1 MDDLLQ
7 EFLTETNESL
17 DVADV
22 ELVKFEQDPNN
33 AEILNNIFRLVH
45 TIKGTCGFIG
55 LSRLATLAHAAETL
69 MGKFRDGRPVT
80 SEAVSLVLATID
92 RIKWMLGAIEE
103 ANGQEPEGNDA
114 DLIGELEAMA
124 SAEVL
129 PPEPEPEPEPP
140 VSVVEAAPQQLEREL
155 LPGEISLDELERLFQ
170 ETKVEVPVRGKD
182 KTKKAASKPA
192 ASAKSTTTA
201 KAEASK
207 ADASKAEEAPSEP
220 AKSEA
225 PKAEG
230 AKSSAGKPAGADAG
244 GSQPKAEGSGAAPV
258 APSGTA
264 SVPAPVSA
272 SGAVAVKEA
281 HPPAAPQGAAPRPS
295 GVPTGAEEA
304 HASALSAQTIRVSV
318 GVLEQLMT
326 MVSELVLTRNQLMEI
341 ARREGDSE
349 YKVSLQRLS
358 NVTGELQDAVMRAR
372 MQPIGNAWQKL
383 PRIVRDLGQE
393 LGKHIELELVGA
405 DTELDRQVLDQI
417 KDPLTHM
424 VRNSADHGLESA
436 EERRAAGKSEK
447 GTIRLSAYHEGGHVI
462 VEIADDGR
470 GLNVAR
476 IKSKIVEKRLAT
488 EAEVAKMT
496 DVQAFRYIFQAGFS
510 TAEKVTSV
518 SGRGVGMDVV
528 RTNIEAIGGTIEVH
542 SKVGQGSAFVIKIPL
557 TLAIVPALIVRAA
570 EERFALPQSAV
581 VELVRVQ
588 PGTDHA
594 VTWFN
599 DVPVLCLRDK
609 LLPIVALGSLL
620 GLATDGDSKRNDQW
634 TDALIVVLRVG
645 GETFGVV
652 VDAVSHTEEIVVKPM
667 STILRQVPMVSGCTI
682 LGDGRVIMIVDPAGL
697 AQGAAARGAETS
709 EMELKATEETH
720 HKAVEERT
728 SLLLFRAGSR
738 EPKAVPL
745 GLVTRIEELDVAGIE
760 RVKGYPVIQYRGAL
774 IPVLYANEEVGRV
787 KSGTQPML
795 VFSADGRVMGLLVD
809 EIVDIVETPLDM
821 ELSPSGMPEVLGAAV
836 VAGQATEILDVG
848 FYINVAFGE
857 RFEQLTRATTRP
869 KLLLVDDSAF
879 HRDLLA
885 PVLKGNGYD
894 VTTCSSARE
903 ALDRLSDEQDFDAI
917 VSDLELPDM
926 DGFALAA
933 AVRDDPRNRD
943 LPIIAV
949 SAARDRDTI
958 ERGRAAGFTDYVAR
972 YDRAGL
978 IEALKEFAGRQGAA
992 A

>member
-33 AEILNNIFRLVH
+33 ADILNNIFRLVH

-55 LSRLATLAHAAETL
+55 LARLAALAHAAETL

-80 SEAVSLVLATID
+80 ADAVSLVLTTVD
-92 RIKWMLGAIEE
+92 RIKWLLAAIEE
-103 ANGQEPEGNDA
+103 NNGQEPEGVDG
-114 DLIGELEAMA
+114 DLISLLEAMA
-124 SAEVL
+124 AAEVP
-129 PPEPEPEPEPP
+129 PPEPEPVPEPLAL
-140 VSVVEAAPQQLEREL
+140 VEGAPQALERDL
-155 LPGEISLDELERLFQ
+155 LPGEVPLDELERLFR
-170 ETKVEVPVRGKD
+170 ETEVELPARGKD
-182 KTKKAASKPA
+182 KPKAA
-192 ASAKSTTTA
+192 
-201 KAEASK
+201 
-207 ADASKAEEAPSEP
+207 APSEP
-220 AKSEA
+220 AA
-225 PKAEG
+225 
-230 AKSSAGKPAGADAG
+230 
-244 GSQPKAEGSGAAPV
+244 SQPATSSP
-258 APSGTA
+258 A
-264 SVPAPVSA
+264 SVPATSSPAASVPATASATMPAPVST
-272 SGAVAVKEA
+272 SAVAVA
-281 HPPAAPQGAAPRPS
+281 DTARPPAPKGNPQRPTGTPS
-295 GVPTGAEEA
+295 GAQAAGEEGA
-304 HASALSAQTIRVSV
+304 HASAVSAQTIRVSV

-393 LGKHIELELVGA
+393 LGKHIELEQIGA

-424 VRNSADHGLESA
+424 VRNSADHGLETP
-436 EERRAAGKSEK
+436 EERRAAGKPEK
-447 GTIRLSAYHEGGHVI
+447 GIIRLSAYHEGGHVI

-470 GLNVAR
+470 GLNVER
-476 IKSKIVEKRLAT
+476 IKAKIVERRLAT

-528 RTNIEAIGGTIEVH
+528 RTNIESIGGTIEVH
-542 SKVGQGSAFVIKIPL
+542 SKLGQGSAFVIKIPL

-570 EERFALPQSAV
+570 DERFALPQSAV

-609 LLPIVALGSLL
+609 LLPIVALGTLL
-620 GLATDGDSKRNDQW
+620 GLVPEGTARQTDQW

-645 GETFGVV
+645 AETFGVV

-667 STILRQVPMVSGCTI
+667 SSALRQVPMVSGCTI

-697 AQGAAARGAETS
+697 AQGAAARGAEGT
-709 EMELKATEETH
+709 EMELKATESTH
-720 HKAVEERT
+720 HAAAEERT

-745 GLVTRIEELDVAGIE
+745 GLVTRIEELEVSGIE
-760 RVKGYPVIQYRGAL
+760 RVKGYPVIQYRGSL

-809 EIVDIVETPLDM
+809 EIVDIVETVLDM
-821 ELSPSGMPEVLGAAV
+821 QLSPSGMPEVLGAAV
-836 VAGQATEILDVG
+836 IAGQATEILDVG

-857 RFEQLTRATTRP
+857 RFEQLTRVNTRP

-894 VTTCSSARE
+894 VTTCTSARE
-903 ALDRLSDEQDFDAI
+903 ALDRLGDDEGYDAI

-933 AVRDDPRNRD
+933 AVRDNPRNRH

-949 SAARDRDTI
+949 SAARDRETI

>member
-55 LSRLATLAHAAETL
+55 LARLAALAHAAETL

-80 SEAVSLVLATID
+80 ADAVSLVLTTID
-92 RIKWMLGAIEE
+92 RIKWMLASIEE
-103 ANGQEPEGNDA
+103 HNGQEPEGGDA
-114 DLIGELEAMA
+114 DLIGLLEAMA
-124 SAEVL
+124 SAEI
-129 PPEPEPEPEPP
+129 PAPEPEPEPAP
-140 VSVVEAAPQQLEREL
+140 VVAAPQQLEREL
-155 LPGEISLDELERLFQ
+155 LPGEISLDELERLFRAT
-170 ETKVEVPVRGKD
+170 EVE
-182 KTKKAASKPA
+182 KPA
-192 ASAKSTTTA
+192 RAKEKEPAA
-201 KAEASK
+201 KVPAA
-207 ADASKAEEAPSEP
+207 P
-220 AKSEA
+220 AKSDVPA
-225 PKAEG
+225 QK
-230 AKSSAGKPAGADAG
+230 AGAET
-244 GSQPKAEGSGAAPV
+244 P
-258 APSGTA
+258 A
-264 SVPAPVSA
+264 SAVPAPVAGSA
-272 SGAVAVKEA
+272 AVAVSEA
-281 HPPAAPQGAAPRPS
+281 ARPPATTGNAPRPA
-295 GVPTGAEEA
+295 GIPATAEEGG
-304 HASALSAQTIRVSV
+304 HASNLAAQTIRVSV

-393 LGKHIELELVGA
+393 LGKQIELEQIGA
-405 DTELDRQVLDQI
+405 ETELDRQVLDQI

-424 VRNSADHGLESA
+424 VRNSADHGLESP

-447 GTIRLSAYHEGGHVI
+447 GIIRLSAYHEGGHVI

-476 IKSKIVEKRLAT
+476 IKQKIVERKLAS
-488 EAEVAKMT
+488 EADVAKMT
-496 DVQAFRYIFQAGFS
+496 DAQAFRYIFQAGFS

-528 RTNIEAIGGTIEVH
+528 RTNIESIGGTIEVH
-542 SKVGQGSAFVIKIPL
+542 SKLGQGSAFVIKIPL

-620 GLATDGDSKRNDQW
+620 GLAGEADVRQKDQW

-645 GETFGVV
+645 AETFGVV

-667 STILRQVPMVSGCTI
+667 SSALRQVPMVSGCTI

-697 AQGAAARGAETS
+697 AQGAAARGTEVG
-709 EMELKATEETH
+709 EMDLATADKGH
-720 HKAVEERT
+720 HAAAEERT
-728 SLLLFRAGSR
+728 SLLLFRAGSN
-738 EPKAVPL
+738 EAKAVPL
-745 GLVTRIEELDVAGIE
+745 GLVTRIEELDVSSIE
-760 RVKGYPVIQYRGAL
+760 RVKGYPVIQYRGTL

-787 KSGTQPML
+787 KTGTQPML

-809 EIVDIVETPLDM
+809 EIVDIVETELDM
-821 ELSPSGMPEVLGAAV
+821 QLSPSGMPEVLGAAV

-857 RFEQLTRATTRP
+857 RFEQLVRAKARP
-869 KLLLVDDSAF
+869 KLLLVDGSSF

-885 PVLKGNGYD
+885 PVLKGNGFD
-894 VTTCSSARE
+894 VVTCSSAGE
-903 ALDRLSDEQDFDAI
+903 ALDRLASESDYDAV

-933 AVRDDPRNRD
+933 ALREDPRNGD

>member
-1 MDDLLQ
+1 
-7 EFLTETNESL
+7 
-17 DVADV
+17 VADV
-22 ELVKFEQDPNN
+22 ELVKFEQEPNN
-33 AEILNNIFRLVH
+33 ADILNSIFRLVH

-55 LSRLATLAHAAETL
+55 LTRLAALAHAAETL

-80 SEAVSLVLATID
+80 ADAVSLVLTTMD
-92 RIKWMLGAIEE
+92 RIKWILSSIEE
-103 ANGQEPEGNDA
+103 NNGQEPEGVDA
-114 DLIGELEAMA
+114 DLIGLLEALA
-124 SAEVL
+124 ATEL
-129 PPEPEPEPEPP
+129 PPPEPEPVPEPP
-140 VSVVEAAPQQLEREL
+140 APKVEAAPQALEREL
-155 LPGEISLDELERLFQ
+155 LPGEISLDELERLFR
-170 ETKVEVPVRGKD
+170 ETKVELPARGKD
-182 KTKKAASKPA
+182 KPA
-192 ASAKSTTTA
+192 APNVVA
-201 KAEASK
+201 
-207 ADASKAEEAPSEP
+207 
-220 AKSEA
+220 SEA
-225 PKAEG
+225 PAAAG
-230 AKSSAGKPAGADAG
+230 SSASAAASVPA
-244 GSQPKAEGSGAAPV
+244 AA
-258 APSGTA
+258 TA
-264 SVPAPVSA
+264 AVPAPVSS
-272 SGAVAVKEA
+272 SGAVAVA
-281 HPPAAPQGAAPRPS
+281 DAARPPVAQRPA
-295 GVPTGAEEA
+295 GLVPTGVPANAEEG

-393 LGKHIELELVGA
+393 LGKQIELDQIGA

-424 VRNSADHGLESA
+424 VRNSADHGLETP
-436 EERRAAGKSEK
+436 EERRAAGKPEK
-447 GTIRLSAYHEGGHVI
+447 GIIRLSAYHEGGHVI

-476 IKSKIVEKRLAT
+476 IKSKIVERKLAT

-510 TAEKVTSV
+510 TADKVTSV

-542 SKVGQGSAFVIKIPL
+542 SKLGQGSAFVIKIPL

-609 LLPIVALGSLL
+609 LLPIVALGTLL
-620 GLATDGDSKRNDQW
+620 GLSPEGDARRKDQW

-645 GETFGVV
+645 AETFGVV

-667 STILRQVPMVSGCTI
+667 STALRQVPMVSGCTI
-682 LGDGRVIMIVDPAGL
+682 LGDGRVIMIVDPSGL
-697 AQGAAARGAETS
+697 AQGAAARGAEAG
-709 EMELKATEETH
+709 EMDLSAADKSH
-720 HKAVEERT
+720 HAVAEDRT
-728 SLLLFRAGSR
+728 SLLLFRAGAT

-745 GLVTRIEELDVAGIE
+745 GLVTRIEELDVSGIE
-760 RVKGYPVIQYRGAL
+760 RVKGYPVIQYRGSL
-774 IPVLYANEEVGRV
+774 IPVLYANEEVSRV
-787 KSGTQPML
+787 KDGTQPML

-809 EIVDIVETPLDM
+809 EIVDIVETVLDM
-821 ELSPSGMPEVLGAAV
+821 QLSPSGMPEVLGAAV

-857 RFEQLTRATTRP
+857 RFEQLVRVEARP

-903 ALDRLSDEQDFDAI
+903 ALDRLGDDARFDAI

-933 AVRDDPRNRD
+933 AVRDNPRNRD
-943 LPIIAV
+943 LPIIPV
-949 SAARDRDTI
+949 SAARDRETI

>member
-55 LSRLATLAHAAETL
+55 LSRLAAVAHAAETL

-80 SEAVSLVLATID
+80 ADAVTLVLSTID
-92 RIKWMLGAIEE
+92 RIKWMLSAIEE
-103 ANGQEPEGNDA
+103 NNGQEPEGNDQ
-114 DLIGELEAMA
+114 DLISLLEEMAATELP
-124 SAEVL
+124 
-129 PPEPEPEPEPP
+129 PPEPEPVPEPP
-140 VSVVEAAPQQLEREL
+140 KVEAAPQTLERDL
-155 LPGEISLDELERLFQ
+155 LPGEIPLDELERLFR
-170 ETKVEVPVRGKD
+170 ETEVELPARGKD
-182 KTKKAASKPA
+182 KAKEAAPA
-192 ASAKSTTTA
+192 ASAAASSETTA
-201 KAEASK
+201 SASS
-207 ADASKAEEAPSEP
+207 SKGDS
-220 AKSEA
+220 AKGDSSKSDA
-225 PKAEG
+225 PKAEP
-230 AKSSAGKPAGADAG
+230 PAE
-244 GSQPKAEGSGAAPV
+244 PKAA
-258 APSGTA
+258 TA
-264 SVPAPVSA
+264 SVPAPVTT
-272 SGAVAVKEA
+272 SGAIAKA
-281 HPPAAPQGAAPRPS
+281 DGRTPATQGGAQRPSGTPS
-295 GVPTGAEEA
+295 GVPANAEEGT

-341 ARREGDSE
+341 ARRQGDSE

-393 LGKHIELELVGA
+393 LGKQIELEQIGA

-424 VRNSADHGLESA
+424 VRNSADHGLETP
-436 EERRAAGKSEK
+436 EERRAAGKPER

-470 GLNVAR
+470 GLNVGR
-476 IKSKIVEKRLAT
+476 IKQKIVERGLAT
-488 EAEVAKMT
+488 EAEVSKMP

-542 SKVGQGSAFVIKIPL
+542 SKLGQGSAFVIKIPL

-570 EERFALPQSAV
+570 DERFALPQSAV

-594 VTWFN
+594 VNWFN
-599 DVPVLCLRDK
+599 NVPVLCLRDK
-609 LLPIVALGSLL
+609 LLPIVALGTLL
-620 GLATDGDSKRNDQW
+620 GLAPEQDAHQADQW

-645 GETFGVV
+645 AETFGVV

-667 STILRQVPMVSGCTI
+667 SSTLRQVPMVSGCTI

-697 AQGAAARGAETS
+697 AQGAAARGAEAA
-709 EMELKATEETH
+709 EMDLNTAEATH
-720 HKAVEERT
+720 RAAAAEERT

-745 GLVTRIEELDVAGIE
+745 GLVTRIEELEVSSIE

-774 IPVLYANEEVGRV
+774 IPVLYANEEVGRA

-795 VFSADGRVMGLLVD
+795 VFSAEGRVMGLLVD

-821 ELSPSGMPEVLGAAV
+821 QLSPSGMPEVLGAAV
-836 VAGQATEILDVG
+836 ISGQATEILDVG

-857 RFEQLTRATTRP
+857 RFEQLTRVSTRP

-894 VTTCSSARE
+894 VTTCSSAQE
-903 ALDRLSDEQDFDAI
+903 ALERLGDDEEFDAI
-917 VSDLELPDM
+917 ISDLELPDM

-949 SAARDRDTI
+949 SASRDRDTI